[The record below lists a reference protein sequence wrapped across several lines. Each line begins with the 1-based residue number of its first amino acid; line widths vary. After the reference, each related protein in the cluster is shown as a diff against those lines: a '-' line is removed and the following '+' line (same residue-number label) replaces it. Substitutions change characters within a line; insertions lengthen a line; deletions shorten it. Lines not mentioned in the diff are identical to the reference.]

1 MIDWPNS
8 EPKRYLDEFETC
20 IALEVERALA
30 RRAQS
35 RKTSISAGKIAG
47 GVAAA
52 VALLPPNHLRAIDAM
67 QDDLPR
73 LASEF
78 VKSLA
83 AKAMLRLEMIVVSQ
97 AQDAPAASTPGE
109 PRQVFQDL
117 SHQRDELETILIGDW
132 AGQVV
137 GQTYLEE
144 QLRIPR
150 STLHLWRRHNEVV
163 ALRTGARKHVFP
175 LAQFVDGRPV
185 PGIRD
190 VLSCF
195 ANPRRAWFWL
205 KNPSACLGGRT
216 PITML
221 RQDLVVEVVS
231 ALRQNSSS

>member
-1 MIDWPNS
+1 MIEWPNS
-8 EPKRYLDEFETC
+8 KPKYPLDEFEAF
-20 IALEVERALA
+20 IAVEVERALA
-30 RRAQS
+30 RRDQS

-52 VALLPPNHLRAIDAM
+52 VARLPPVHLRAIEGM

-78 VKSLA
+78 VQSLA
-83 AKAMLRLEMIVVSQ
+83 AKAMLRSEMNVGGQ
-97 AQDAPAASTPGE
+97 TLDPPAVPTTVD
-109 PRQVFQDL
+109 PRQAFQNLPD
-117 SHQRDELETILIGDW
+117 QKVVLETMLIEDW
-132 AGQVV
+132 AGHVV

-144 QLRIPR
+144 QLHIPR

-163 ALRTGARKHVFP
+163 ALRTGSRKHVFP

-190 VLSCF
+190 VLSCI

-205 KNPSACLGGRT
+205 NNPSSCLDGRT
-216 PITML
+216 PIALL
-221 RQDLVVEVVS
+221 RQDLVVEVVT
-231 ALRQNSSS
+231 ALRRNSSS